1 MRSCIATRAKPCL
14 FPFRNIIDTRL
25 EQLPGT
31 VAREMKATMKPAK
44 TGIARAPLKT
54 TLIAAMLMALLMASA
69 AFAQDDV
76 KTPDTNGYPA
86 LKNAVIL
93 VIRHAEK
100 TASGD
105 ELSPDGYKRAD
116 AYVNYFKNYQVDGK
130 PLKLD
135 YLYAAADSKNSKR
148 VRLTVEPLS
157 KATGLKLDNRI
168 ANKKFQDMVDELHA
182 TSHGHEI
189 LICCQHGQIT
199 KQLRALG
206 ADPATLLPK
215 GKWPDDVFDWV
226 LELHYDSNGRLIP
239 AQTKRINE
247 NLMPGDAAPAYTA
260 AK

>member
-1 MRSCIATRAKPCL
+1 
-14 FPFRNIIDTRL
+14 
-25 EQLPGT
+25 
-31 VAREMKATMKPAK
+31 MKAAMKPAK
-44 TGIARAPLKT
+44 TGIARRPSKNTFVSAV
-54 TLIAAMLMALLMASA
+54 LIALLMASA
-69 AFAQDDV
+69 AFADDDA
-76 KTPDTNGYPA
+76 KTPDTNAYPA
-86 LKNAVIL
+86 LKDAVIL
-93 VIRHAEK
+93 IIRHAEK

-182 TSHGHEI
+182 TSHGHGI
-189 LICCQHGQIT
+189 LICWHHGQIANM
-199 KQLRALG
+199 LLALG
-206 ADPATLLPK
+206 ADPDIVLPK
-215 GKWPDDVFDWV
+215 GKWPDHVFNWV
-226 LELHYDSNGRLIP
+226 LELHYDSNGQLIP
-239 AQTKRINE
+239 AETKRINE
-247 NLMPGDAAPAYTA
+247 KLMPGDATTAATA

>member
-1 MRSCIATRAKPCL
+1 
-14 FPFRNIIDTRL
+14 
-25 EQLPGT
+25 
-31 VAREMKATMKPAK
+31 MKSVMKLK
-44 TGIARAPLKT
+44 KVGIARRQSKT
-54 TLIAAMLMALLMASA
+54 TFVAAMLMALLMASA
-69 AFAQDDV
+69 PFAQDDV
-76 KTPDTNGYPA
+76 KAPGTNGYPA
-86 LKNAVIL
+86 LKDAVIL
-93 VIRHAEK
+93 IIRHAEK

-189 LICCQHGQIT
+189 LICWHHGQIANM
-199 KQLRALG
+199 LMALG
-206 ADPATLLPK
+206 ADPKTLLPK
-215 GKWPDDVFDWV
+215 GKWPDDVFNWV
-226 LELHYDSNGRLIP
+226 LELHYDGNGRLIP
-239 AQTKRINE
+239 SQTKRINE
-247 NLMPGDAAPAYTA
+247 NLMPGDAAHASTA

>member
-1 MRSCIATRAKPCL
+1 
-14 FPFRNIIDTRL
+14 
-25 EQLPGT
+25 
-31 VAREMKATMKPAK
+31 MKASRI
-44 TGIARAPLKT
+44 GIARKPSKNTFVSAV
-54 TLIAAMLMALLMASA
+54 LIALLMASA
-69 AFAQDDV
+69 AFADDDV
-76 KTPDTNGYPA
+76 KGPDTNGYAA
-86 LKNAVIL
+86 LKDAVIL
-93 VIRHAEK
+93 IIRHAEK

-105 ELSPDGYKRAD
+105 ELSPEGYKRAD

-168 ANKKFQDMVDELHA
+168 ANKKFQDMVDELRA

-189 LICCQHGQIT
+189 LICWHHGQIAN
-199 KQLRALG
+199 LVRALG
-206 ADPATLLPK
+206 ADPDTLLPK

-239 AQTKRINE
+239 AETKRINE
-247 NLMPGDAAPAYTA
+247 KLMPGDTTTA